1 MSIETVELPV
11 TAAPPATT
19 PLPTAPSEPVS
30 GVDFAWLRMDDPTN
44 LMLVNGA
51 LVLHRPVERARVRAL
66 LENRFLPIPRFR
78 QRLVA
83 GRRGRPRWEPDPDF
97 DLDRHLSEVQL
108 PPPGGD
114 AELREAIERL
124 ITVPLDRSY
133 PLWGFHLLQGY
144 KGGSVLLGRFHHAVG
159 DGIALMLLLLSLTDL
174 TPGLAEDPADSP
186 FTALFCHTSPGLPVA
201 RAIAEQVM
209 PEGMRLLLAT
219 SEAAR
224 RSGRLKTAAAS
235 ALALARLILRPP
247 DPKTL
252 FRGPLGVAKRVAWSD
267 ALPLPR
273 VKAVG
278 RALSGTVN
286 DVLLAAVAGGL
297 RHYLEDR
304 GQRVRGLSFRAAMPV
319 NVRPLEEMAELGNRF
334 GLVFLSLP
342 VGIADPVERV
352 AAVARRARA
361 LRRSAEPL
369 VVYRILQLL
378 GRVPERVQRLVVRLF
393 AAKTTVVMTNMPGPR
408 ASLYLAGRPLD
419 GVFFWVPQSG
429 RVGMGISI
437 CSYAG
442 EVRLG
447 VATDAGLVPDPE
459 AIVAGFMAE
468 WEELVRRAESADGPA
483 SRAL

>member
-1 MSIETVELPV
+1 
-11 TAAPPATT
+11 
-19 PLPTAPSEPVS
+19 
-30 GVDFAWLRMDDPTN
+30 MDDPTN
-44 LMLVNGA
+44 LMLVNGV
-51 LVLHRPVERARVRAL
+51 LVLHQPVGRARVRAL
-66 LENRFLPIPRFR
+66 LEKRFLPIPRFR
-78 QRLVA
+78 QRLA
-83 GRRGRPRWEPDPDF
+83 ARRRGRPKWEPDPAF
-97 DLDRHLSEVQL
+97 DLDRHLIEVEL
-108 PPPGGD
+108 PAPGGD
-114 AELREAIERL
+114 AELRDEIDRL
-124 ITVPLDRSY
+124 MAVPLDRSY

-159 DGIALMLLLLSLTDL
+159 DGVALMLLLLSLSDR

-186 FTALFCHTSPGLPVA
+186 FTALFCHTPEGLDAAREVA
-201 RAIAEQVM
+201 SQVM
-209 PEGMRLLLAT
+209 PEGMRLLLVT
-219 SEAAR
+219 SEAAE
-224 RSGRLKTAAAS
+224 RSGRLRIAAAS
-235 ALALARLILRPP
+235 ALAFARLVLRPP
-247 DPKTL
+247 DPPTL
-252 FRGPLGVAKRVAWSD
+252 FRGPLGVPKRVAWS
-267 ALPLPR
+267 AGLPLAR

-278 RALSGTVN
+278 KALSGTVN

-304 GQRVRGLSFRAAMPV
+304 GQRVRGLHFRAAMPV
-319 NVRPLEEMAELGNRF
+319 NVRPLAEMAELGNRF

-342 VGIADPVERV
+342 VGIADPVARV
-352 AAVARRARA
+352 AEVARRARA

-378 GRVPERVQRLVVRLF
+378 GRVPLGVQRWVVRLF

-408 ASLYLAGRPLD
+408 ETLYVAGRPLD
-419 GVFFWVPQSG
+419 GLFFWVPQSG

-468 WEELVRRAESADGPA
+468 WEELARRAEGLESA
-483 SRAL
+483 